1 MPEPTYRQATPAD
14 APAIA
19 RVGTAV
25 WEELSQLS
33 GLTGPLTADGVRV
46 RAEELGVRGA
56 FFVCDQG
63 GGSICGFA
71 VVQPDV
77 SHPTEAVLGVW
88 LVESARGK
96 GIGRDLAVL
105 GTDFAREAGYKRLR
119 GIIPDGNEPALSFFG
134 DFASMAAMVGQGME
148 YELPL

>member
-1 MPEPTYRQATPAD
+1 MPEPVYRQATPAD
-14 APAIA
+14 YAAIA

-25 WEELSQLS
+25 WEELAQLS
-33 GLTGPLTADGVRV
+33 GLTGPLSEDGVRV
-46 RAEELGVRGA
+46 RAEELGVRGG
-56 FFVCDQG
+56 FFVCEEDG
-63 GGSICGFA
+63 DICGFA

-88 LVESARGK
+88 LLPEARGK
-96 GIGRDLAVL
+96 GHGRELAVA

-134 DFASMAAMVGQGME
+134 DFASLATIVGRGME